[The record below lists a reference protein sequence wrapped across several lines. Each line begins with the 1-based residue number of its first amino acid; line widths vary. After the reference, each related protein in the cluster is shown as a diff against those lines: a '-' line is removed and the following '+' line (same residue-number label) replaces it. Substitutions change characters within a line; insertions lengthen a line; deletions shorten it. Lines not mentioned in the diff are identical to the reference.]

1 MLTVIA
7 SESYEKFAK
16 GLQEELAEAVANR
29 PRAVTPELFEGKS
42 ITDADGNIEIITA
55 DTAREIW
62 FDLRMQGYIDKGG
75 ALTDK
80 YYADKANGSIKVADE
95 VADSAE
101 SIIRILDSVYDEN
114 ATKPENARKNNVT
127 LTFDEERF
135 KKAEF
140 QALWSKI
147 NTKSVYVVDFNA
159 DELIKNAI
167 TALDDKLRVSK
178 IYFKVETGE
187 MASIQSK
194 DALRAG
200 EAFQKTENRTSDEQS
215 RSAASRGVKYDLVGK
230 LVEETKLT
238 RKDIVAI
245 LQGIKPQ
252 VFDQFKDNPED
263 FIIKAAAIIN
273 DEKATIIVEH
283 IAYDVLEK
291 RYDEKIF
298 TDPTIRGKLGVNAMK
313 TTRHLYD
320 HVVCD
325 SKNELEFVSDLD
337 KNPSVSV
344 YVKLPSGFFI
354 PTPVGKYN
362 PDWAIAFYEGTVKHI
377 YFVAETKGTNDT
389 LNFKH
394 ITPVEQAKIDCARK
408 HFEKISGSDVVYDVV
423 ESYQKLM
430 ELVMQ

>member
-1 MLTVIA
+1 
-7 SESYEKFAK
+7 
-16 GLQEELAEAVANR
+16 
-29 PRAVTPELFEGKS
+29 
-42 ITDADGNIEIITA
+42 
-55 DTAREIW
+55 
-62 FDLRMQGYIDKGG
+62 MQGYIDKVG

-80 YYADKANGSIKVADE
+80 YYADKANGSVRVAEE
-95 VADSAE
+95 VESSADS
-101 SIIRILDSVYDEN
+101 IIHILDSVYSEN
-114 ATKPENARKNNVT
+114 ATKPENARKNDVT
-127 LTFDEERF
+127 LSFDEERF

-147 NTKSVYVVDFNA
+147 NTKSVYVVDFKA

-167 TALDDKLRVSK
+167 KALDDKLQVSK
-178 IYFKVETGE
+178 IYFKVEAGE
-187 MASIQSK
+187 MESMCG

-200 EAFQKTENRTSDEQS
+200 EAFIETENRIVKKQNQVT
-215 RSAASRGVKYDLVGK
+215 ASRGVKYDLVGK

-245 LQGIKPQ
+245 LQGVKQQ
-252 VFDQFKDNPED
+252 VFAQFKDNPED

-273 DEKATIIVEH
+273 DEKATIIVKH
-283 IAYDVLEK
+283 ITYDALD
-291 RYDEKIF
+291 RHYDEEVF
-298 TDPTIRGKLGVNAMK
+298 TEPTIRGKLGVNAIK

-325 SKNELEFVSDLD
+325 SKNELDFVSDLD

-389 LNFKH
+389 LTFKNH

-408 HFEKISGSDVVYDVV
+408 HFEKISGADVVYDVV
-423 ESYQKLM
+423 DSYQKLM
-430 ELVMQ
+430 EVVMR

>member
-1 MLTVIA
+1 VLTVIA
-7 SESYEKFAK
+7 SESYESFAK
-16 GLQEELAEAVANR
+16 GLQSELAEAVAGR
-29 PRAVTPELFEGKS
+29 PRAVTPELFEGRT
-42 ITDADGNIEIITA
+42 INDAAGNTEVITA

-62 FDLRMQGYIDKGG
+62 LDLRMQGYIDKVGT
-75 ALTDK
+75 LTDK

-95 VADSAE
+95 VASSAD
-101 SIIRILDSVYDEN
+101 SIIRILDSVYSEN
-114 ATKPENARKNNVT
+114 ATKPENARKNDVT

-135 KKAEF
+135 KKTEF

-147 NTKSVYVVDFNA
+147 NTKSVYVVDFKSDA
-159 DELIKNAI
+159 LIKNAI
-167 TALDDKLRVSK
+167 TALDRKLRVSK
-178 IYFKVETGE
+178 IYFKVKAGE
-187 MASIQSK
+187 MESMSG

-200 EAFQKTENRTSDEQS
+200 EAFIETENRIVEKQHMADVN
-215 RSAASRGVKYDLVGK
+215 RSVKYDLVGK

-245 LQGIKPQ
+245 LQGIKPP
-252 VFDQFKDNPED
+252 VFRQFKYNPED

-273 DEKATIIVEH
+273 DEKATIIVKH
-283 IAYDVLEK
+283 ITYDVLDR
-291 RYDEKIF
+291 RYDESIF
-298 TDPTIRGKLGVNAMK
+298 TEPTIRGKLGVNAMK
-313 TTRHLYD
+313 TARHLYD

-337 KNPSVSV
+337 RNPSVSV

-389 LNFKH
+389 LTFNH
-394 ITPVEQAKIDCARK
+394 ISPVEQAKIDCARK
-408 HFEKISGSDVVYDVV
+408 HFEKISGDDVVYDVV
-423 ESYQKLM
+423 DSYQELM
-430 ELVMQ
+430 EKVMR